1 MKFLTWFNQL
11 TDNQKSV
18 IKTLILILVVGL
30 LAAGLTY
37 HYTNAHWEAKY
48 STLQNEYDVYRVN
61 HPDTG
66 DKLGNE
72 QAVIDKALAEK
83 AANVPLKE
91 AVGLEGQTAI
101 SYQPKTTPKDSD
113 VEINS
118 DPTTI
123 SVSYNGKQE
132 VIPTKTTTEQGVTD
146 DGKVVVNQKQ
156 AATIDIDSIVNR
168 EIANKILEDDHKQMV
183 LERQKKQQT
192 FWGVVGG
199 VAVGYLAGHH

>member
-1 MKFLTWFNQL
+1 MKLTTWYNQL
-11 TDNQKSV
+11 TDTQKSV
-18 IKTLILILVVGL
+18 FKTLILILVVGL
-30 LAAGLTY
+30 LSAGLTY
-37 HYTNAHWEAKY
+37 YYTNAHWETKY

-72 QAVIDKALAEK
+72 QAVINKALTE
-83 AANVPLKE
+83 KE
-91 AVGLEGQTAI
+91 AKVPVKETIGLEGQTVI
-101 SYQPKTTPKDSD
+101 GYQPKSTPTDSD

-118 DPTTI
+118 EPTTI

-132 VIPTKTTTEQGVTD
+132 TIPTKSTTEQGVTT

-168 EIANKILEDDHKQMV
+168 EIANKVLEDEHKQAV
-183 LERQKKQQT
+183 LERQKKQRT

-199 VAVGYLAGHH
+199 LAVGYLAGQH